1 MALRKRYPN
10 GAIRKL
16 FLSMKEG
23 DIKTLSSDDY
33 KIGTL
38 RTRAGELNMEAGY
51 TRYSVKNN
59 PLLQNINI
67 ACFAK

>member
-1 MALRKRYPN
+1 MRQ
-10 GAIRKL
+10 L

-23 DIKTLSSDDY
+23 DIKTLSSDEY

>member
-1 MALRKRYPN
+1 M
-10 GAIRKL
+10 RKL

-23 DIKTLSSDDY
+23 DVKTLPSADY

-38 RTRAGELNMEAGY
+38 RTRAGELNTEAGY

-59 PLLQNINI
+59 PLLMNINI
-67 ACFAK
+67 ACFAKE